1 MSRLTYEAVCP
12 TPIARQKV
20 AICLRVFCD
29 ETISALKSHPEF
41 KSARGTIIFLEALVK
56 FWKIVNVHS
65 RYAAERTRDPLKEI
79 ISSSCDATI
88 RTLNQFNLMIQN
100 MSTSGGKRIK
110 SLTKDTATCVSHT
123 CYGLVELSEHLLQLE
138 AFSYVKLGNFS
149 TDSLEKEFSKLRQGS
164 GGTYFT
170 TVQLILEKVNIS
182 KAKLML
188 KLSETAAAEL
198 RQMETGHCCEKCCFV
213 LNEKMC
219 DIMDCLPDM
228 QASISKDSMMG
239 LVYIAEYATA
249 KDKSDCDTED
259 SHFYYDKYGS
269 FTEYLNRG
277 GLHVP
282 GDSVCQWVIYS
293 YVMLHEVANHCCRK
307 SLCKVLQTTSDLYE
321 LNIKNTYL
329 LRLSN
334 IFFNNYC
341 SLYSPKS
348 TKEPRQKILK
358 LSSSSQ

>member
-1 MSRLTYEAVCP
+1 
-12 TPIARQKV
+12 
-20 AICLRVFCD
+20 
-29 ETISALKSHPEF
+29 
-41 KSARGTIIFLEALVK
+41 
-56 FWKIVNVHS
+56 
-65 RYAAERTRDPLKEI
+65 
-79 ISSSCDATI
+79 
-88 RTLNQFNLMIQN
+88 
-100 MSTSGGKRIK
+100 MSTSRGKRIK
-110 SLTKDTATCVSHT
+110 SLTKDTATCVSHI

-138 AFSYVKLGNFS
+138 AFSYVMLGSFS
-149 TDSLEKEFSKLRQGS
+149 TDPLEKEFSKLRQGS
-164 GGTYFT
+164 GGTYFIA
-170 TVQLILEKVNIS
+170 VQQILEKVNIS

-198 RQMETGHCCEKCCFV
+198 RQIKTGHCCEKCCFV

-219 DIMDCLPDM
+219 VIMDCLPDM

-239 LVYIAEYATA
+239 LVYIAGYVTA
-249 KDKSDCDTED
+249 KDKSDCDIED

-282 GDSVCQWVIYS
+282 GDSICQWVIYS
-293 YVMLHEVANHCCRK
+293 YVMFHEVANHCCRK
-307 SLCKVLQTTSDLYE
+307 SLCKVLQTISDLHK

-329 LRLSN
+329 LRLSS
-334 IFFNNYC
+334 IFFNNYVC

-358 LSSSSQ
+358 LSSSNQ